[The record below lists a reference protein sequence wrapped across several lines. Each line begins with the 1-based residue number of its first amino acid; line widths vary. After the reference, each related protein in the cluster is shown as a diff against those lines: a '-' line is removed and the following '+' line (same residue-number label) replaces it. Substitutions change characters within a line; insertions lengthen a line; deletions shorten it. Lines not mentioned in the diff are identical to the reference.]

1 MVRYLAGHSF
11 KLPEHVMAVTT
22 LHRLPL
28 GGPCVPKLTRG
39 RFNTWRVSL
48 VLLTQLIFL
57 GVPWLRWDGRQAVW
71 LDLEGQRIFLF
82 AWCFWPQDLVYLA
95 GLLIICALGLF
106 WWTALAGR
114 LWCGNSCP
122 QTVYTEIMLW
132 IEHWVEG
139 DRPARLKLRAAPW
152 RPAHLARRLLS
163 QTLMVAVSLLIG
175 FGLVAYFVPA
185 PELLVSL
192 FDGSVGGWTLFW
204 VLAYAGFTYL
214 LAGRLREQV
223 CLHMCPYA
231 RFQSVMF
238 DADTLLVGYDARRG
252 EPRGARRRQQADP
265 ARGDCV
271 DCGVCVQVC
280 PTGIDIRNGLQY
292 ECIGCAACID
302 ACDTVMDKLQAPR
315 GLIRL
320 TTQRAE
326 ASGLPARVGWLR
338 PRPLIYLGLIGA
350 TVLAMVVGLWQR
362 APLHVNVLRDRAVMV
377 RETPEGLLENA
388 YQIKVFNADGQA
400 HLLQVDADGVPGAR
414 VVTEPAVLSLPAYGQ
429 LRLSVR
435 VQVAPDTVRQG
446 AQPLGLRIASRD
458 DPTFHRR
465 EETVF
470 IGE

>member
-1 MVRYLAGHSF
+1 
-11 KLPEHVMAVTT
+11 MAVAVLRRPAT
-22 LHRLPL
+22 
-28 GGPCVPKLTRG
+28 GGPCVPKLTSG
-39 RFNTWRVSL
+39 RFNTWRVAM

-57 GVPWLRWDGRQAVW
+57 GAPWLRWEGRPAVW

-95 GLLIICALGLF
+95 GALIICALGLF

-132 IEHWVEG
+132 IEHWIEG
-139 DRPARLKLRAAPW
+139 DRPARLKLRADPYK
-152 RPAHLARRLLS
+152 PAHLARRAAS
-163 QTLMVAVSLLIG
+163 QAVMIAVSLVIG

-185 PELLVSL
+185 PELLASVL
-192 FDGSVGGWTLFW
+192 DGSMGGWTLFW
-204 VLAYAGFTYL
+204 LLSYAGFTYL

-238 DADTLLVGYDARRG
+238 DSHTLLVGYDAKRG
-252 EPRGARRRQQADP
+252 EPRGARRQQHTANP
-265 ARGDCV
+265 RGDCV

-292 ECIGCAACID
+292 ECIGCGACID
-302 ACDTVMDKLQAPR
+302 ACDTVMDKLRAPR
-315 GLIRL
+315 GLIRM
-320 TTQRAE
+320 TTPHAE
-326 ASGLPARVGWLR
+326 ASGQPARVTWLR

-350 TVLAMVVGLWQR
+350 TALAMAVGLWQR

-388 YQIKVFNADGQA
+388 YQIKVFNADSRPHIVQLSAEG
-400 HLLQVDADGVPGAR
+400 LPGAR
-414 VVTEPAVLSLPAYGQ
+414 VLTEPAQLLLPAHGQ
-429 LRLSVR
+429 LQLLAR
-435 VQVAPDTVRQG
+435 VQAAPDNVQRG
-446 AQPLGLRIASRD
+446 AQPLQLRITAQD
-458 DPTFHRR
+458 DAAFSRR
-465 EETVF
+465 EDTVF